1 MEIKFKVDNEFY
13 QQLYIDLPI
22 VKVTVN
28 CVCFEHNGNL
38 TTVNFYRDRHIL
50 IPNNTDLLKLT
61 TVRVSISTKN
71 IIKIY

>member
-38 TTVNFYRDRHIL
+38 TTVNFIEIGTYLYLIIL
-50 IPNNTDLLKLT
+50 IFQN
-61 TVRVSISTKN
+61 
-71 IIKIY
+71 